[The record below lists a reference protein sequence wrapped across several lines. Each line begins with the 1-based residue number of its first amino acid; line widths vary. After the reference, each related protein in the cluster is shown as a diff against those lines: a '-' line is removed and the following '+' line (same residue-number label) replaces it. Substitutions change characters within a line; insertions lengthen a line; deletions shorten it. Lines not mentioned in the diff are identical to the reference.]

1 MRKVLILI
9 FRIFCDWPFKMQVK
23 KMIYTRKDSLKKR
36 GEKPTRTQGE
46 EDTGK
51 SNIYNLF

>member
-1 MRKVLILI
+1 
-9 FRIFCDWPFKMQVK
+9 MQVK

-36 GEKPTRTQGE
+36 GEKTTRTQGE

-51 SNIYNLF
+51 VIFIIFFSCL

>member
-1 MRKVLILI
+1 
-9 FRIFCDWPFKMQVK
+9 MQVK

-51 SNIYNLF
+51 SNIYNIF